1 MWVVIDDEHVAG
13 SGVGGAA
20 KKARRGGVCEE
31 EVQGHGGG
39 CQALRGGKGIR
50 HTLERVVTVDQS
62 VKSGDEDEDVPL
74 AVKQV

>member
-1 MWVVIDDEHVAG
+1 MWVVIDDENVAG

-20 KKARRGGVCEE
+20 KKAKRGGEE
-31 EVQGHGGG
+31 KEVQGHGGG
-39 CQALRGGKGIR
+39 CHALRGGKGR
-50 HTLERVVTVDQS
+50 RQTLERVVTVDQS